1 MAMIKGK
8 EKISQAMKAMA
19 DKEDKY
25 LLGITRALSSEEAML
40 LAEAA

>member
-1 MAMIKGK
+1 MAMIKRK

-25 LLGITRALSSEEAML
+25 LLDITRP
-40 LAEAA
+40 